1 MAGRWNPLIA
11 IYLALGVLA
20 AVPRAAAQELPV
32 LEPQYTQLI
41 TQEVSG
47 DAAYEHVRHN
57 THFHRPRG
65 GSDGLWAV
73 AEYYESKARE
83 YGLVDVKLIKQAST
97 SLPWN
102 ARFADLW
109 IVGPQP
115 ERVASTLQSALHL
128 ADYSR
133 SADVTGELVDIGAGG
148 ATDYEGKDLEG
159 KVVLTYGT
167 IDDAMREAV
176 WGRGALG
183 VVWYPSPFGTM
194 TVASAAG
201 FSEPDQLRW
210 GNVPSEGENGQEPT
224 FAFVL
229 SVRQGIQLSNRIAA
243 ADAPIVVRAVVES
256 EMSSSQGTEPWQVM
270 VEAYLRGSEPGL
282 GQDVVLTGHM
292 QEEGFSAND
301 DASGTASILEI
312 GRALNKLI
320 EEGGLPRPRRNIRFW
335 WVTEISSQR
344 QYFADNPTAH
354 HDIWVNV
361 NQDMVGA
368 NQAQGV
374 MRKQNVTQVPAMRFH
389 FLNDV
394 VESVVDYMVLTNTA
408 ELAQAQAGVPFYPR
422 QHVAHLG
429 TRHRF
434 NAAMIFFHNNS
445 DHMTFTEAPI
455 GVPAVS
461 FTNMPDHY
469 IHSSD
474 DDLWN
479 IDRTQ
484 LGRSAA
490 SVALI
495 AYVMASA
502 DDRSAS
508 RLGATTFG
516 KGLERLGQNLRVALQ
531 RMAAASDVAT
541 AYHEAVDQVWY
552 AVERER
558 MALRSLNEIGP
569 RVASAVDELLEEL
582 GQWEAQA
589 EKDIVMAY
597 RHQTGELP
605 GSRALSG
612 AEQRLAELK
621 PVLVA
626 GPTEFLEG
634 RGRINSVPSLHSLMA
649 FEVLNG
655 VNGERS
661 GHDIY
666 RFVAAEAREAG
677 AHYYGVVTPEAVVE
691 YLENV
696 KEAGLIR
703 LR

>member
-1 MAGRWNPLIA
+1 MAGRWNLLIA
-11 IYLALGVLA
+11 ICLALGVLA

-97 SLPWN
+97 SPPWN

-109 IVGPQP
+109 IVGSQP

-148 ATDYEGKDLEG
+148 AADYEGKDLEG
-159 KVVLTYGT
+159 KVVLTYGS

-176 WGRGALG
+176 WGRRALG

-210 GNVPSEGENGQEPT
+210 GNVPREGENGQEPT

-320 EEGGLPRPRRNIRFW
+320 EEGGLPRPKRNIRFW

-374 MRKQNVTQVPAMRFH
+374 MRKQNVTRVPAMRFH

-422 QHVAHLG
+422 PHVAHLG
-429 TRHRF
+429 TQHRF

-605 GSRALSG
+605 ESRALSG

-634 RGRINSVPSLHSLMA
+634 RGRIDSVPSLHSLMA

-666 RFVAAEAREAG
+666 RFVVAEAREAG
-677 AHYYGVVTPEAVVE
+677 AHYYGVVTPEAVME

-696 KEAGLIR
+696 EEAGLIR